1 MAYRGAGRWDVLVQ
15 ARQPDEN
22 SEARRD
28 AAVHPIVAHPDEP
41 DTFGPVEE
49 EHPQDAVHRNWFL
62 MPMLEFP
69 LGPLRQVAATQEHP
83 ADRVPQAEVELL
95 DAEQMAQLQVLPGP
109 QEQRLQEL
117 LRVWQQEVL
126 EQAVEKVHDQVNERL
141 LLKAPVLVR
150 KAWQDASPGFP
161 ESQWTPPASLL
172 EEAQRFPGPLKAL
185 PLMAQASPRPQDDRT
200 VSSPQ
205 SPLLASPLRPQLP
218 SPPALRNAFAQAPRA
233 RDRAN
238 SSASFFQ

>member
-1 MAYRGAGRWDVLVQ
+1 MASARKAVYPVQLSEFLLRRSHRGAVRRQVLDWACHLVRRGRQDAEDIFPEVRLLDAMAYRGAGRWDVLVQ

-28 AAVHPIVAHPDEP
+28 AAVHPMVAHPDEP
-41 DTFGPVEE
+41 DTCGPAEE

-117 LRVWQQEVL
+117 LRVWQQGVL

-150 KAWQDASPGFP
+150 KA
-161 ESQWTPPASLL
+161 
-172 EEAQRFPGPLKAL
+172 
-185 PLMAQASPRPQDDRT
+185 
-200 VSSPQ
+200 
-205 SPLLASPLRPQLP
+205 
-218 SPPALRNAFAQAPRA
+218 
-233 RDRAN
+233 
-238 SSASFFQ
+238 